1 MEYLIPSTKDEAVS
15 MLDKYGEA
23 AVIIAGGVFFTPHK
37 EELFSEAEVL
47 IDIGKLGLSYINADE
62 KGLKIGA
69 TTSLTSLMTSKVI
82 NKGVYRVLAETVE
95 QIPIQR
101 IRDMGTVGGEV
112 CMSAETD
119 LPISLMALDAKVV
132 LSSTKSRI
140 MSLDEFYT
148 GYLSTALEPN
158 EMVTEVQLPLFP
170 PKTGAGFCK
179 FERGTVD
186 LPIVNAAARVTLGAD
201 GKCSAAKVVLG
212 CVTFPPV
219 IADNAAKLLIGKN
232 LDEKIIESAAETA
245 ADMECITD
253 IRASGE
259 LRQTWIK
266 VAVRKALNKA
276 YEQAKGGK

>member
-1 MEYLIPSTKDEAVS
+1 MEYLIPSTTDEAVS

-47 IDIGKLGLSYINADE
+47 IDIGKLGLSYINVDE

-69 TTSLTSLMTSKVI
+69 TTNLTSLMASEVI
-82 NKGVYRVLAETVE
+82 NKGVFRVLAETVDE
-95 QIPIQR
+95 IPIQR

-140 MSLDEFYT
+140 MPLDEFYT

-158 EMVTEVQLPLFP
+158 EMVTEVQVPLFP

-186 LPIVNAAARVTLGAD
+186 LPIVNAAVRITLGPD
-201 GKCSAAKVVLG
+201 DKCSAAKVVLG

-219 IADNAAKLLIGKN
+219 IADNAGKLLVGKK

-245 ADMECITD
+245 ADIECITD

-259 LRQTWIK
+259 LRKNWIK